1 MTRGIFE
8 KTDLTD
14 GADGAIIAMLK
25 KKRPLLTRAA
35 MQPGSKMQAHAAYA
49 VGFQSGWILSNPLS
63 FVCGNIKS
71 YQSIRRCVG
80 INMDM
85 MINEEIRDKEIPP
98 DWSGR
103 RAARHHADQAGAGN
117 GGGEGA

>member
-1 MTRGIFE
+1 MTSGIFE

-14 GADGAIIAMLK
+14 GAGGAIIAMLK

-63 FVCGNIKS
+63 FCLREYKKLPIYTEV
-71 YQSIRRCVG
+71 RRNQYG
-80 INMDM
+80 HD
-85 MINEEIRDKEIPP
+85 
-98 DWSGR
+98 
-103 RAARHHADQAGAGN
+103 DQ
-117 GGGEGA
+117 

>member
-1 MTRGIFE
+1 MTSGIFE

-14 GADGAIIAMLK
+14 GVGGAIIAMLK

-63 FVCGNIKS
+63 FCLREYKKLPIYTEV
-71 YQSIRRCVG
+71 RRNQYG
-80 INMDM
+80 HD
-85 MINEEIRDKEIPP
+85 
-98 DWSGR
+98 
-103 RAARHHADQAGAGN
+103 DQ
-117 GGGEGA
+117 